1 MANEKIRV
9 LLVDDHTIVR
19 SGVQL
24 MLETEEG
31 IQVAGQAETAQQ
43 AMSMVREA
51 DFDVALVDIALPG
64 KNGLELLKMLRA
76 EKPKLAVLMLST
88 YSEEVYAV
96 RAIKHGA
103 AGYLTK
109 NSATEVLVA
118 AVRTAAAGGKYIS
131 AAVGEKLANLM
142 HGQMVTSHETL
153 SDREL
158 EVLKL
163 IAVGESLVSI
173 ADKLHLS
180 PHTVTTYR
188 TRILEKI
195 GVSGNA
201 KLAIYALEHGL
212 LN

>member
-1 MANEKIRV
+1 M
-9 LLVDDHTIVR
+9 DDHAIVR
-19 SGVQL
+19 NGVRL
-24 MLETEEG
+24 MLETEED

-43 AMSMVREA
+43 AMLMIREME
-51 DFDVALVDIALPG
+51 FDVALVDIALPG

-76 EKPKLAVLMLST
+76 EMPKLAVLMLST

-109 NSATEVLVA
+109 NCATEILVA
-118 AVRTAAAGGKYIS
+118 AVRAAADGGKYIS
-131 AAVGEKLANLM
+131 AALGEKLANLLNGHM
-142 HGQMVTSHETL
+142 KSSHDAL

-163 IAVGESLVSI
+163 IATGESLINI
-173 ADKLHLS
+173 AKILHLS

-188 TRILEKI
+188 TRILKKT

-201 KLAIYALEHGL
+201 KLALYALENGL
-212 LN
+212 LS